1 MPRNTTRLDHLL
13 NLTVWAMAVAP
24 TATTVLFVTYGAHA
38 RLALGR
44 WPHVYADTL
53 PGFIF
58 QIYDTLAG
66 FSLLLL
72 IISLPTIGVVAII
85 SRFRRPAIRIRWP
98 AMIYALGWAAL
109 IALNF
114 LDPTG
119 FMEWFRD

>member
-1 MPRNTTRLDHLL
+1 
-13 NLTVWAMAVAP
+13 MAVAP

-44 WPHVYADTL
+44 
-53 PGFIF
+53 
-58 QIYDTLAG
+58 
-66 FSLLLL
+66 
-72 IISLPTIGVVAII
+72 
-85 SRFRRPAIRIRWP
+85 
-98 AMIYALGWAAL
+98 AAL

>member
-13 NLTVWAMAVAP
+13 NVTVWAMAVAP

-44 WPHVYADTL
+44 
-53 PGFIF
+53 
-58 QIYDTLAG
+58 
-66 FSLLLL
+66 
-72 IISLPTIGVVAII
+72 
-85 SRFRRPAIRIRWP
+85 
-98 AMIYALGWAAL
+98 AAL